1 MKLRD
6 IHKKIAAVALACAV
20 AFTAFSYSS
29 SGIVSADEQDDL
41 EAQIEAS
48 KKKQAEL
55 DKKIKETRGDISKEK
70 ENQEAID
77 EQIDEV
83 SDYLAKLSEQ
93 IRDYG
98 DQIESLEDEI
108 AVLEAEIAIQE
119 QRISDNEDEVE
130 DISYKYGQ
138 SLRARYLNGN
148 DSVASIILGS
158 EDFFDMLMRMEFVKR
173 IASYNDGLIETLH
186 EKIGELEAAELE
198 LENEEAA
205 LDETKEITEQ
215 KKADVEAKKDEWDGK
230 LSDLEDLMKQS
241 KKAQRELEK
250 QKDDL
255 EDDLDELKKQQ
266 EEYNDKL
273 EEIIRQKA
281 RKEYM
286 GDLEAGT
293 FLWPAPGNYTITSH
307 YGPRSIN
314 NHKGIDIGAH
324 KGDDITAANSGIVIE
339 VYNGCTHNYGKDGSC
354 GCGGGFGNYC
364 IIDHGGGYAT
374 LYGHATEITVKE
386 GQTVTTGQ
394 VIGHVGSTGWSTGFH
409 LHFEVRVDGER
420 KDPESF
426 NLVKY

>member
-1 MKLRD
+1 MKLKD
-6 IHKKIAAVALACAV
+6 FLHKLATGVMACAIVFCVV
-20 AFTAFSYSS
+20 ANSS
-29 SGIVSADEQDDL
+29 SGILSADEQDDL

-48 KKKQAEL
+48 KIKQAEI
-55 DKKIKETRGDISKEK
+55 DKKIKDTKGDISKEK
-70 ENQEAID
+70 ENQDAID

-83 SDYLAKLSEQ
+83 SDYLAMLSEQ

-108 AVLEAEIAIQE
+108 AVLEAEIAIEKQK
-119 QRISDNEDEVE
+119 ISDTQADVD
-130 DISYKYGQ
+130 DISYRYGQ
-138 SLRARYLNGN
+138 SLRAMYLNEN

-158 EDFFDMLMRMEFVKR
+158 QDFFDMLMRMEFVKR
-173 IASYNDGLIETLH
+173 VASYNDGLIDDLH
-186 EKIGELEAAELE
+186 TKIDELEQAELE
-198 LENEEAA
+198 LENEETA
-205 LDETKEITEQ
+205 LDETKNITEQ
-215 KKADVEAKKDEWDGK
+215 KKADVESKKNEWDGK

-241 KKAQRELEK
+241 KKAQKELER

-255 EDDLDELKKQQ
+255 EDDLEDLRKKQ
-266 EEYNDKL
+266 EEYSDRL
-273 EEIIRQKA
+273 EQIIREKS

-364 IIDHGGGYAT
+364 IIDHGGGYST
-374 LYGHATEITVKE
+374 LYGHATKITVSE
-386 GQTVTTGQ
+386 GQSVTTGQ
-394 VIGHVGSTGWSTGFH
+394 VIGQVGSTGWSTGFH
-409 LHFEVRVDGER
+409 LHFEVRVDGAR